1 MKKFYFTLLGLIS
14 FTCFAQQT
22 NNIADLDF
30 LYQAIKKTPS
40 YKSQL
45 KSNENYALLYQELK
59 ENLSDTDE
67 LAVYKKLYQ
76 LIAPIKDNHFGFY
89 KIADTSIKP
98 RPTVLNLDID
108 SLKQV
113 LKQKPIN
120 DLEGLYESDKHEFAV
135 FKSAKNEYSILYL
148 KSKIVTGFIIET
160 PHQSLDFIS
169 LLNGNRGF
177 VLARNTK
184 HVNGN
189 FISINLY
196 KTAKPAFNNLVIGK
210 SNFEFKKLTE
220 KVDYLRLSS
229 FYSSNTNIATATKF
243 FQQVKDSISAPNL
256 IVDVRNNS
264 GGGFKVS
271 QQFID
276 FLKKFK
282 GNVFILQNSRT
293 ASNAEKFLVRLK
305 DRKNIV
311 TLGETTVGTLAYGS
325 NYGTT
330 LTLPHSKFH
339 FYPTDTFDKEDL
351 PYENLGVEPK
361 VKLDAFKSDW
371 ILQTLDY
378 IKNNP

>member
-1 MKKFYFTLLGLIS
+1 MKKFYFTLLSLIS

-22 NNIADLDF
+22 NNIADLEF

-45 KSNENYALLYQELK
+45 KSDENYALLYQELK
-59 ENLSDTDE
+59 ENLSDTVE

-89 KIADTSIKP
+89 KIADTTIKP

-135 FKSAKNEYSILYL
+135 FKAAKNEYSILYL

-229 FYSSNTNIATATKF
+229 FYSSN
-243 FQQVKDSISAPNL
+243 
-256 IVDVRNNS
+256 
-264 GGGFKVS
+264 
-271 QQFID
+271 
-276 FLKKFK
+276 
-282 GNVFILQNSRT
+282 
-293 ASNAEKFLVRLK
+293 
-305 DRKNIV
+305 
-311 TLGETTVGTLAYGS
+311 
-325 NYGTT
+325 
-330 LTLPHSKFH
+330 
-339 FYPTDTFDKEDL
+339 
-351 PYENLGVEPK
+351 
-361 VKLDAFKSDW
+361 
-371 ILQTLDY
+371 
-378 IKNNP
+378 